1 MCVCVCF
8 SPPTGQSEY
17 QEVALICICWLSY
30 ACVLTLTSHKWSL
43 FCRESVYLALVHDK
57 NRNVIRCINCK
68 CIVHNWIFEHVSKQW
83 GNLILIIQ
91 FTFFFFPWEK
101 RACLSRIYF
110 NCNFHMTKFT
120 FKFKMMLFQSLVSEC
135 DESWKGRQN
144 YKHLILAWHLLSIF
158 FSVHWWD
165 ITEC

>member
-1 MCVCVCF
+1 MQTWKNRHNFNFHPSPCIWECVCVCVF
-8 SPPTGQSEY
+8 PPTGQSEY

-91 FTFFFFPWEK
+91 FTFFFFPERKGHAYLGFISTAIFTWQNLLLSLK
-101 RACLSRIYF
+101 WCCFSPWCLSVMRVGKADR
-110 NCNFHMTKFT
+110 TT
-120 FKFKMMLFQSLVSEC
+120 
-135 DESWKGRQN
+135 
-144 YKHLILAWHLLSIF
+144 
-158 FSVHWWD
+158 SV
-165 ITEC
+165 